1 MTARLWMGVALGS
14 VLVVGLSAGLLADRL
29 LAERGGAE
37 TKGAAEAPAH
47 AARSSA
53 FHFDCRDRE
62 ESPAGAA
69 NVPAP
74 EAGADAGAEPAESE
88 AFLEHR
94 SKMTHRMAR
103 RLELDPE
110 QIEAL
115 EPIVGEAMVRGRL
128 YWTGARDEFC
138 AMQRD
143 FHRQV
148 GELLRPDQAERF
160 DEMRQDLWRR
170 GGHRGDRDRDGRD
183 GHGRRDER
191 GHRGDR
197 ADDGSPGECR

>member
-1 MTARLWMGVALGS
+1 MGIALGS

-29 LAERGGAE
+29 LADRDGAE
-37 TKGAAEAPAH
+37 TKGAAEAPAQG
-47 AARSSA
+47 ARPSA
-53 FHFDCRDRE
+53 FHFDCDEGE
-62 ESPAGAA
+62 ESAA
-69 NVPAP
+69 DAADAAAP
-74 EAGADAGAEPAESE
+74 EAQSEAAQFEAAQSQATHSE

-103 RLELDPE
+103 RLELDPD

-115 EPIVGEAMVRGRL
+115 QPIVGEAMVRGRL
-128 YWTGARDEFC
+128 YWTEARDEFC

-148 GELLRPDQAERF
+148 GELLRPDQAVRF

-170 GGHRGDRDRDGRD
+170 GGHRGDRDRGGRD
-183 GHGRRDER
+183 GHG
-191 GHRGDR
+191 
-197 ADDGSPGECR
+197 DDPAGECR